1 MEDGFLFGYIKPL
14 EPQLKVCEL
23 DRYKAVYCGVCRGLS
38 KKFGPLARCTLSYD
52 FTFITMLHAALREAA
67 PSFTAQRC
75 PLNPFKKKPHL
86 DYSASVEFG
95 CEMAVLMLREKCA
108 DNVKDSSFLPYLGW
122 SMLTPIIENVSSDAE
137 AKHPLASQ
145 AARELTEAQQ
155 QIESMEPMAKI
166 DLCCDPTATAL
177 GKIFSLISDDD
188 TEKRILERMGY
199 MLGRY
204 MYLCDAVDDLDDDI
218 SKGHFNPL
226 RNYPDDSEFEAILR
240 FTAAEAANAY
250 ALLNIRHFKEILD
263 NIMFMG
269 LEAISHNLIERRRN
283 RHE

>member
-1 MEDGFLFGYIKPL
+1 MFGYIKPL
-14 EPQLKVCEL
+14 EPQLRVCEL
-23 DRYKAVYCGVCRGLS
+23 DCYKAVYCGVCRGLS

-52 FTFITMLHAALREAA
+52 FTFITMLHAALRSDS
-67 PSFTAQRC
+67 PSFSSQRC

-86 DYSASVEFG
+86 DYSESVEFG
-95 CEMAVLMLREKCA
+95 CEMAILMLREKCA
-108 DNVKDSSFLPYLGW
+108 DNVADSSFFPYLGW
-122 SMLTPIIENVSSDAE
+122 SMITPIIESASSDVE
-137 AKHPLASQ
+137 IKHPLASQ

-155 QIESMEPMAKI
+155 QVEADPNAKI

-177 GKIFSLISDDD
+177 GKIFSLISEDE
-188 TEKRILERMGY
+188 TEKRILQRMGY

-204 MYLCDAVDDLDDDI
+204 MYLCDAIDDLDDDI
-218 SKGHFNPL
+218 NKGHFNPL
-226 RNYPDDSEFEAILR
+226 RNYPDDSEFESILR

-250 ALLNIRHFKEILD
+250 ALLDIKHFKEILD

-269 LEAISHNLIERRRN
+269 LEAISHNLIERRRK